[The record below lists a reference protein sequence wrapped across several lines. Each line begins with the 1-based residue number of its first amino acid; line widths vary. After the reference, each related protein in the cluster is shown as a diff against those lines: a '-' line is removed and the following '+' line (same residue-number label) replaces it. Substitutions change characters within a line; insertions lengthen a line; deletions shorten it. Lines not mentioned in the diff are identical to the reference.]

1 MCTTPVLTLV
11 LGAVLFAAACGS
23 GAEEDLPTP
32 AVLTGGP
39 ETPRPAAAATEPPAA
54 PTPGDTT
61 PPEEETREPT
71 IVSLDWLARS
81 LSSPSLPADIA
92 SPTPD
97 PDLLA
102 IILDSLAGVEGEHSV
117 VVYHLSR
124 GSFAALNDDHVYY
137 GASLFKMALLLQ
149 AYRLRDAGELDFGEL
164 LELTEEYAAYN
175 LGTLEYLGIAA
186 GDMISV
192 ADAVKA
198 MIVISDT
205 PSAVLIQD
213 KIGCPRADS
222 ALRELGIEVT
232 RTCDRSLPATA
243 RDMAVL
249 MLAIAAGE
257 GVSEQSRLEMLSLL
271 QQEGF
276 RSGVPAGLPPGVV
289 VAHKT
294 GSFSGATHDVALVW
308 GASGPY
314 IIAVLTNRS
323 FDWQPIADVSRAVWK
338 YFEGS

>member
-1 MCTTPVLTLV
+1 MRRALILTLTQCA
-11 LGAVLFAAACGS
+11 LLLAAACG
-23 GAEEDLPTP
+23 GDAGEDAPTP

-39 ETPRPAAAATEPPAA
+39 ETPRPNRTATAPPTTA
-54 PTPGDTT
+54 PGDET
-61 PPEEETREPT
+61 PTAEQTREPMV
-71 IVSLDWLARS
+71 VSLDWLATA
-81 LSSPSLPADIA
+81 LASPSLPADFPPPA
-92 SPTPD
+92 PD

-102 IILDSLAGVEGEHSV
+102 VILEALARVEGEHSV

-124 GSFAALNDDHVYY
+124 GSFAAVNDDHVYY
-137 GASLFKMALLLQ
+137 GASLFKMALLLR
-149 AYRLRDAGELDFGEL
+149 AYQLRDAGQLDFEEL
-164 LELTEEYAAYN
+164 LEVTEEYAAYD
-175 LGTLEYLGIAA
+175 LGTLEYLEIEE

-205 PSAVLIQD
+205 PSAVLLQD
-213 KIGCPRADS
+213 KIGCPRADE
-222 ALRELGIEVT
+222 ALRNLGIENT
-232 RTCDRSLPATA
+232 RTCHRSLPATA
-243 RDMAVL
+243 RDMALL
-249 MLAIAAGE
+249 MLAIAAGD
-257 GVSEQSRLEMLSLL
+257 GVSEESRLEMLSLL

-308 GASGPY
+308 GGSGPY
-314 IIAVLTNRS
+314 IIAVLTDRS
-323 FDWQPIADVSRAVWK
+323 FDWQPIADVSRAVWQ